1 MEKNKTIRKK
11 NKSKINITR
20 KNKNKDKNKNKT
32 TKKYKI
38 LQNVISIKD
47 PTMDPK
53 CISLK
58 PFQEK
63 FEKQFSQSLVKSNK
77 AFKKKIAKQLMQQFS
92 PTQLTPKNDF
102 YNYINYTWLKNL
114 EVNDKQKYIV
124 QYDDFRLVQ
133 DRVYNELD
141 KHIKDYINSNKNS
154 LSSELKNFRKSVIE
168 MNSKEN
174 SRKLALKHVSYV
186 NEMCDSNDENKLWE
200 LLGHINSDEMIA
212 SSAPFVWS
220 LSPNEKQSTHYCS
233 YIHPH
238 KFSILD
244 INVYFDK
251 TSYAINYK
259 NEFKKHC
266 KKLFDTLLGKGK
278 HNFNPNDVLDVEQE
292 LIFTYDCKGVIDTKG
307 LYNKVT
313 KTEAIEKYGFDWD
326 KFARAMGFT
335 NVPSF
340 FITSSLEYLKC
351 ATILMKNK
359 WNSKKWKTYWVWI
372 FLRQIARLTRDW
384 EKITYEFH
392 GEFQR
397 GQEKINYS
405 DSVSASLYMSV
416 PFNTF
421 LTNQYIKHHNNPKA
435 ILYVQTLCEDLKIV
449 FMRIIKRN
457 KWLSPKTKKYAL
469 LKLENIEFVIG
480 YMPKLREDPLLGY
493 TTNLYDNMK
502 KIHDWRHKEFIELE
516 GKRTIDIPLMDWTEY
531 PVKMAGNQAYVVN
544 ASYTPA
550 KNSIFINLGYIQ
562 KPFIDMDERGIEYN
576 LANIGFTIGHELSH
590 ALDDWGSKYD
600 HKGNLYDWWTPED
613 KKIFKRMQNEV
624 TSQYLEFAKRD
635 KITYDAAIG
644 IGENVADISSM
655 AIIDE
660 YLRDFQE
667 KNNTLPAIRSLSYEA
682 LYTYYAFQMKQKL
695 ATNALSAQ
703 LKTNPHALDKY
714 RTNIPLSRS
723 QIFRALFNI
732 KKNDKM
738 WWKNTN
744 TIW

>member
-1 MEKNKTIRKK
+1 MVKKTKSNNNRLGKNKTKK
-11 NKSKINITR
+11 NIIKGIIGIDESSIDSKC
-20 KNKNKDKNKNKT
+20 
-32 TKKYKI
+32 
-38 LQNVISIKD
+38 V
-47 PTMDPK
+47 
-53 CISLK
+53 SLK
-58 PFQEK
+58 PFQAK
-63 FEKQFSQSLVKSNK
+63 FEKQFSKSLVKSNQT
-77 AFKKKIAKQLMQQFS
+77 FKKKIANQLLQQFA
-92 PTQLTPKNDF
+92 PTRLTPNNDF
-102 YNYINYTWLKNL
+102 YNYINYTWLKKL
-114 EVNDKQKYIV
+114 EISDKQKYIV
-124 QYDDFRLVQ
+124 QFDDFRLVQ
-133 DRVYNELD
+133 DRVYQELD
-141 KHIKDYINSNKNS
+141 QHIVNYIKSNKNK
-154 LSSELKNFRKSVIE
+154 LSTELKNFRTSVIN
-168 MNSKEN
+168 MNTKQD
-174 SRKLALKHVSYV
+174 SRKLALQKVDYI
-186 NEMCDSNDENKLWE
+186 NEMCDSNDVNKLWE

-212 SSAPFVWS
+212 SSAPFVWA
-220 LSPNEKQSTHYCS
+220 LAPNEKKSSNYCS
-233 YIHPH
+233 YIYPH

-244 INVYFDK
+244 INVYFENS
-251 TSYAINYK
+251 SYANNYK
-259 NEFKKHC
+259 SEFKKHC
-266 KKLFDTLLGKGK
+266 RNLFDTLLGKGK
-278 HNFNPNDVLDVEQE
+278 HNFNPNDVLDVETE
-292 LIFTYDCKGVIDTKG
+292 LINTYDCKGVMKTNG
-307 LYNKVT
+307 NYNKVT
-313 KTEAIEKYGFDWD
+313 KDEAFEKYGFNWEA
-326 KFARAMGFT
+326 FAKALGYT
-335 NVPSF
+335 TPPPF
-340 FITSSLEYLKC
+340 FVTSSLEYLKC
-351 ATILMKNK
+351 ATELMKTN
-359 WNSKKWKTYWVWI
+359 WNNQKWKTYWVWI
-372 FLRQIARLTRDW
+372 FLRQIARVTRDW
-384 EKITYEFH
+384 EKITYKFH

-421 LTNQYIKHHNNPKA
+421 LTNEYIRHHKNPKA
-435 ILYVQTLCEDLKIV
+435 LLYVKTLCEDLKIV

-469 LKLENIEFVIG
+469 LKLKNIEFVIG

-493 TTNLYDNMK
+493 TTNLYDNLK
-502 KIHDWRHKEFIELE
+502 KNHTWRHKKFIHLE
-516 GKRTIDIPLMDWTEY
+516 GKPTIDIPLMDWSSY

-600 HKGNLYDWWTPED
+600 DKGNLYDWWTPKD
-613 KKIFKRMQNEV
+613 KKIFKKMQDEV
-624 TSQYLEFAKRD
+624 TSQYNEFARRD

-682 LYTYYAFQMKQKL
+682 LYTYYAFQMKQQL

-732 KKNDKM
+732 KKEDNM
-738 WWKNTN
+738 WWNNTN

>member
-1 MEKNKTIRKK
+1 MAKTKSKVKSKTKTKANKTRKIF
-11 NKSKINITR
+11 KITQGLVKR
-20 KNKNKDKNKNKT
+20 DDSS
-32 TKKYKI
+32 
-38 LQNVISIKD
+38 V
-47 PTMDPK
+47 DPK

-58 PFQEK
+58 PFQSK
-63 FEKQFSQSLVKSNK
+63 FEKQFSKSLVKSNQT
-77 AFKKKIAKQLMQQFS
+77 FKKKIAKQLLQQFA
-92 PTQLTPKNDF
+92 PTRLTPNNDF

-114 EVNDKQKYIV
+114 EVTDKQKYIV
-124 QYDDFRLVQ
+124 QIDDFRLVQ
-133 DRVYNELD
+133 DRVYQELD
-141 KHIKDYINSNKNS
+141 QHILNYIKNNNNR
-154 LSSELKNFRKSVIE
+154 LSDDLNNFRTSVVNMNTKS
-168 MNSKEN
+168 N
-174 SRKLALKHVSYV
+174 SRKLALDKVDYV
-186 NEMCDSNDENKLWE
+186 YSMCDSKDENKLWE

-212 SSAPFVWS
+212 SSAPFTWS
-220 LSPNEKQSTHYCS
+220 LNPNEKQSANYCS
-233 YIHPH
+233 YVYPH

-244 INVYFDK
+244 INVYFDN
-251 TSYAINYK
+251 TNYAKNYK
-259 NEFKKHC
+259 KEFRKHC

-278 HNFNPNDVLDVEQE
+278 HKFNPDDVLDVETE
-292 LIFTYDCKGVIDTKG
+292 MINTYDCREVEQTNGA
-307 LYNKVT
+307 YNKIA
-313 KTEAIEKYGFDWD
+313 KNEAMDKYGFNWD
-326 KFARAMGFT
+326 AFSKAMGYKVT
-335 NVPSF
+335 PPF
-340 FITSSLEYLKC
+340 FVTSSLEYLKC
-351 ATILMKNK
+351 GTELMRKNWSSPK
-359 WNSKKWKTYWVWI
+359 WRTYWVWI
-372 FLRQIARLTRDW
+372 FLRQIARVTRDW

-421 LTNQYIKHHNNPKA
+421 LTNEYIRTHKNPKA
-435 ILYVQTLCEDLKIV
+435 LLYVKTLCEDLKIV

-480 YMPKLREDPLLGY
+480 HMAKLREDPLLGY
-493 TTNLYDNMK
+493 TTNLYDNLK
-502 KIHDWRHKEFIELE
+502 KIHTWRHKRFIGLE
-516 GKRTIDIPLMDWTEY
+516 GKPTIDIPLMDWSQY

-550 KNSIFINLGYIQ
+550 KNSIFINMGYIQ

-600 HKGNLYDWWTPED
+600 DKGNLYDWWTPKD
-613 KKIFKRMQNEV
+613 KKIFKKMQKEV
-624 TSQYLEFAKRD
+624 TSQYTEFAKRD
-635 KITYDAAIG
+635 KIVYDAEIG

-655 AIIDE
+655 AIVDE

-682 LYTYYAFQMKQKL
+682 LYTYYAFQMKQQL
-695 ATNALSAQ
+695 TANALSAQ

-732 KKNDKM
+732 KKGDKM
-738 WWKNTN
+738 WWNNTN

>member
-1 MEKNKTIRKK
+1 MAKTKSKRSIKNKTRKK
-11 NKSKINITR
+11 FKITQGLIKR
-20 KNKNKDKNKNKT
+20 EDS
-32 TKKYKI
+32 
-38 LQNVISIKD
+38 SI
-47 PTMDPK
+47 DPK
-53 CISLK
+53 CVSLK
-58 PFQEK
+58 PFQRR
-63 FEKQFSQSLVKSNK
+63 FEKQFSKSLVKSNQS
-77 AFKKKIAKQLMQQFS
+77 FKKKIAKQLLQQFA
-92 PTQLTPKNDF
+92 PTRLNPKNDF

-114 EVNDKQKYIV
+114 EVTDKQKYIV
-124 QYDDFRLVQ
+124 QFDDFRLVQ
-133 DRVYNELD
+133 DRVYQELD
-141 KHIKDYINSNKNS
+141 QHIINYIKSNKNR
-154 LSSELKNFRKSVIE
+154 LSTELKNFRTSVVN
-168 MNSKEN
+168 MNTKED
-174 SRKLALKHVSYV
+174 SRKLALKHVDYI
-186 NEMCDSNDENKLWE
+186 NEMCNTNDENKLWQ

-220 LSPNEKQSTHYCS
+220 IAPNEKQSANYCS
-233 YIHPH
+233 YIYPH
-238 KFSILD
+238 SFSILD
-244 INVYFDK
+244 INVYFDN
-251 TSYAINYK
+251 TVYATNYK
-259 NEFKKHC
+259 SEFRKHC

-278 HNFNPNDVLDVEQE
+278 HNFNPNDVLDVEIE
-292 LIFTYDCKGVIDTKG
+292 LINTYDCKDVMETKG
-307 LYNKVT
+307 NYNKIT
-313 KTEAIEKYGFDWD
+313 KNEAMEKYGFNWEELT
-326 KFARAMGFT
+326 KALGYKT
-335 NVPSF
+335 TPSF
-340 FITSSLEYLKC
+340 FVTNSLEYLKC
-351 ATILMKNK
+351 ATALMKKK
-359 WNSKKWKTYWVWI
+359 WNSEKWKTYWVWI
-372 FLRQIARLTRDW
+372 FLRQFTRLTRDW
-384 EKITYEFH
+384 EEITYKFH

-421 LTNQYIKHHNNPKA
+421 LTNQYLKNHKNPKA
-435 ILYVQTLCEDLKIV
+435 LLYVKTLCEDLKIV

-469 LKLENIEFVIG
+469 LKLKNIEFVIG
-480 YMPKLREDPLLGY
+480 HMAKLREDPLLGY
-493 TTNLYDNMK
+493 STNLYDNMK
-502 KIHDWRHKEFIELE
+502 KIHTWRHKRFIELD
-516 GKRTIDIPLMDWTEY
+516 GKPTIDIPLMDWSSY

-600 HKGNLYDWWTPED
+600 DKGNLYDWWTPKD
-613 KKIFKRMQNEV
+613 KKIFKKMQNEV
-624 TSQYLEFAKRD
+624 TSQYTEFAKRD

-644 IGENVADISSM
+644 IGENVADISAM
-655 AIIDE
+655 AIVDE

-682 LYTYYAFQMKQKL
+682 LYTYYAFQMKQQL
-695 ATNALSAQ
+695 ATNALAAQ

-732 KKNDKM
+732 KKGDKM
-738 WWKNTN
+738 WWNNTN